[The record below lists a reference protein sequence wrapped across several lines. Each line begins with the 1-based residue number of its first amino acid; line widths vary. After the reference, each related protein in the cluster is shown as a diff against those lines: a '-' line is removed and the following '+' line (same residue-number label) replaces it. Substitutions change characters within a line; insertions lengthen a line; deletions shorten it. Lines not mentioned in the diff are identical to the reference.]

1 MLFALGDRQPSLLDP
16 DCFVAESAQV
26 MGSVTLHPGASVWFG
41 AVLRGDCDDIIIGRN
56 SNVQDA
62 AVLHTDPGIKL
73 RVGEHVT
80 IGHMAML
87 HGCEI
92 GDNSLIGI
100 KAVILNGAKIGKN
113 CLIGAGALIPEGK
126 EIPDNSVVMGAPGKV
141 VKQLAEP
148 QQAMLKASAEYYAA
162 NAQRFRKELRP
173 MSADLLIKAPS
184 SGA

>member
-16 DCFVAESAQV
+16 DCFVADSAQV
-26 MGSVTLHPGASVWFG
+26 MGSVILHPGASVWFG
-41 AVLRGDCDDIIIGRN
+41 AVLRGDCDDIIIGHN
-56 SNVQDA
+56 SNVQDG

-73 RVGEHVT
+73 EVGEHVT

-87 HGCEI
+87 HGCQI

-100 KAVILNGAKIGKN
+100 KAVILNGARIGKN

-141 VKQLAEP
+141 VKQVAEP
-148 QQAMLKASAEYYAA
+148 QRAMLKASAQYYAS
-162 NAQRFRKELRP
+162 NAQRFRKDLRAISLEQALKAGS
-173 MSADLLIKAPS
+173 SA
-184 SGA
+184 